1 MAPIKA
7 RQDIVKTFAVDYVSP
22 HDDERYFG
30 NFTTRKLT
38 VRDRAQLGVRK
49 AQLNGGMHHDDAHPG
64 QGIDDETDSFNNMIA
79 HLELSIKDAP
89 PWWNMDQIS
98 DVGLLVTVFKEVLD
112 FEQSFLRRQQ
122 PGQTAGRVGQGTG
135 QADSQESNTGRAV
148 SAVVGKEVQSSL
160 EP

>member
-1 MAPIKA
+1 MAIKA
-7 RQDIVKTFAVDYVSP
+7 RQDIVKTFGVDYVSP
-22 HDDERYFG
+22 HDDERYAG

-49 AQLNGGMHHDDAHPG
+49 TQLNGGMHHDDAHPG

-79 HLELSIKDAP
+79 HLELSIKDSPA
-89 PWWNMDQIS
+89 WWNMDQIS

-112 FEQSFLRRQQ
+112 FEQSFLRRQADRAA
-122 PGQTAGRVGQGTG
+122 AGSAGKVSGSTNP
-135 QADSQESNTGRAV
+135 QEANTGGAV